1 MYRTRKKEPMAL
13 TCSLLG
19 HAFDDY
25 EVVRDREE
33 RGSEVVTSI
42 REVAV
47 CDRCGAERVLSENTE
62 VTSIVDADAVDAD
75 HPATTVSD
83 VEDAA
88 DDRFAPADDEDEPV
102 LFEEDDAAAV
112 DEAGAVDDPPV
123 DGAGATDGERN
134 ADEIPDEGAE
144 LVESE
149 ASTEVGGLDETA
161 EEFDEATATE
171 PADEEGSDETGD
183 APEDDDAVI
192 LTDAPEDRE
201 YGEWPAHD
209 DQQYRP
215 WDPDRLLD
223 GPDDEDDEGPTVAEM
238 MGTNGRGDATTGTEA
253 ADDAP
258 EFEETAAVGDG
269 ETILLCRNCGFQ
281 SPARAVSLRKGD
293 ACPDCHTGYLVAE
306 RNP

>member
-1 MYRTRKKEPMAL
+1 MAL

-62 VTSIVDADAVDAD
+62 VTSIVDAETVDAD
-75 HPATTVSD
+75 LPDAEADD
-83 VEDAA
+83 VAEAP
-88 DDRFAPADDEDEPV
+88 DDRFAPPADEAEATTGDDEATAPLDESTT
-102 LFEEDDAAAV
+102 AAAET
-112 DEAGAVDDPPV
+112 DETPV
-123 DGAGATDGERN
+123 DGA
-134 ADEIPDEGAE
+134 ADEEHPDDGAE

-149 ASTEVGGLDETA
+149 AAAEVGGLDETA
-161 EEFDEATATE
+161 DGFD
-171 PADEEGSDETGD
+171 ADAADAVDDVD
-183 APEDDDAVI
+183 APDAEGVPEEDDAVI
-192 LTDAPEDRE
+192 LTDAPEERE
-201 YGEWPAHD
+201 YGEWPAHE
-209 DQQYRP
+209 DQRYRP

-223 GPDDEDDEGPTVAEM
+223 GPDDEGEGPTVAEV
-238 MGTNGRGDATTGTEA
+238 MGTNGREDAA
-253 ADDAP
+253 ADEAEDEGPA
-258 EFEETAAVGDG
+258 FEETAAVADG
-269 ETILLCRNCGFQ
+269 EAVLRCRNCGFQ